1 LPNYDAIYALITG
14 PWANCSFLN
23 FIFSKQK
30 QMKTVSETILH
41 NLNTLLV
48 VVSPQGDVSYV
59 SPSVQRLLGF
69 KNEDLLGNGWWKL
82 PRASEEESISVKNQ
96 ILSVMQA
103 TGISLPT
110 VEREMFSANGEK
122 KFIVW
127 NMCPAEDGGLVG
139 IGYDVTERKRSELLL
154 DEKIKELQLK
164 NSELTE
170 SISYAQNIQQ
180 SILANP
186 DGLSQ
191 YVADSFIYYQP
202 KDIVSGDL
210 YWYHKK
216 ENKLYVAA
224 VDCTGHGVPGALMS
238 VIANG
243 LLRNII
249 AKRNLINP
257 AEMLFAL
264 DEELQASLSCETS
277 RDGMDVALCE
287 IDLATRKLSFAGAFR
302 PLVLI
307 REGKLVEFKASKFP
321 IGQYTDSAKRFE
333 LQEYFLQEGDVLYLF
348 SDGYSDQFGGER
360 NKKFQRKNFYEMLLS
375 IQDMEMIEQR
385 SFLEYAHNNWRQ
397 ELPQTDDILVIGL
410 KI

>member
-1 LPNYDAIYALITG
+1 
-14 PWANCSFLN
+14 
-23 FIFSKQK
+23 
-30 QMKTVSETILH
+30 MKTVSETILQ

-48 VVSPQGDVSYV
+48 VVNPQGDVSYV

-69 KNEDLLGNGWWKL
+69 NHEDLLGNGWWKL

-96 ILSVMQA
+96 ILAVMQKPGA
-103 TGISLPT
+103 ALPA
-110 VEREMFSANGEK
+110 VEREMFSAGGEK

-127 NMCPAEDGGLVG
+127 NMCPSEDGGLVG
-139 IGYDVTERKRSELLL
+139 IGYDITARKRAELLL

-164 NSELTE
+164 NNELTE
-170 SISYAQNIQQ
+170 SISYAQSIQQ
-180 SILANP
+180 NILANP

-191 YVADSFIYYQP
+191 GLAGSFIYYQP

-249 AKRNLINP
+249 AKRNLANP

-264 DEELQASLSCETS
+264 DEELQASLSGEKS
-277 RDGMDVALCE
+277 RDGMDIALCE
-287 IDLATRKLSFAGAFR
+287 IDLVTRKLSFAGAFR
-302 PLVLI
+302 PLVLV
-307 REGKLVEFKASKFP
+307 REGKLTEFKASKFP
-321 IGQYTDSAKRFE
+321 IGQYMDTVKTFE
-333 LQEYFLQEGDVLYLF
+333 LQEYLLQDGDTLYLF

-360 NKKFQRKNFYEMLLS
+360 NKKFQRKNFYELLLS
-375 IQDMEMIEQR
+375 IQDMEMNEQQ
-385 SFLEYAHNNWRQ
+385 SFLEYAHINWRQ